1 MTESERI
8 HEIAREVAR
17 ETVKEM
23 WREMFM
29 GMGINTE
36 EPGDIIKMQA
46 DFAHLRAW
54 RESTEAIKRRGLMA
68 AVTVVVTGALGWIAT
83 LIWHAR

>member
-1 MTESERI
+1 MTEAERI

-23 WREMFM
+23 WREMFT
-29 GMGINTE
+29 GLGVDTSDSEAVIN
-36 EPGDIIKMQA
+36 MQA

-54 RESTEAIKRRGLMA
+54 RESTDAVKRYGLKT
-68 AVTVVVTGALGWIAT
+68 AVTIIVTGTLGWIGT
-83 LIWHAR
+83 VIWHAR

>member
-1 MTESERI
+1 MTEAERI

-23 WREMFM
+23 MREMFT
-29 GMGINTE
+29 GLGVNTSD
-36 EPGDIIKMQA
+36 PDDIIKMQA

-54 RESTEAIKRRGLMA
+54 RESTDAVKRNSMKA
-68 AVTVVVTGALGWIAT
+68 AVTIIVTGALGWIGT
-83 LIWHAR
+83 VIWHAR